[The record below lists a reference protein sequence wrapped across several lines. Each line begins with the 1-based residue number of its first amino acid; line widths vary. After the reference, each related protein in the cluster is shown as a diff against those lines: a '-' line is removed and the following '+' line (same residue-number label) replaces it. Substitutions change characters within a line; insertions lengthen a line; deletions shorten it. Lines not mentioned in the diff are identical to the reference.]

1 MSDGQDFGSFPD
13 GGAGLGA
20 PVTPNMRTGHD
31 FPRERLSPVS
41 TAVGTTVI
49 GGKPKRQGTWKTF
62 KAMPVLVKLSAI
74 WLVFIVG
81 LAIYAKLDT
90 SVFDGAL
97 PLQDPNLQTNNFN
110 PATGEFGDGEP
121 IEKPSVD
128 HWLGTDAIARDTF
141 SRIAHG
147 GWVSLIV
154 AVVAAGFGVVVGGF
168 LGALVGFVRGKTE
181 IVIMSLIDVIL
192 AFPALILLLA
202 LVSIFEVRSLT
213 LISLVIG
220 VLSIPA
226 YTRVARAN
234 SLAISNREFV
244 TAARAIGTRPS
255 KILFREVIPNV
266 LPTLLSYAMVAAAF
280 VIVVEGSL
288 SFLGLSVQLP
298 QSTWGNMI
306 NQARRDIRVDIWQVL
321 WPSLALTMTVL
332 SLNQVGDWF
341 QQRSAVRDA
350 AL

>member
-1 MSDGQDFGSFPD
+1 MSTES
-13 GGAGLGA
+13 GLS
-20 PVTPNMRTGHD
+20 PNMKTEHD

-41 TAVGTTVI
+41 TAVGTTAI
-49 GGKPKRQGTWKTF
+49 GEKPKREGMWKTF
-62 KAMPVLVKLSAI
+62 KAMPILVKISAV
-74 WLVFIVG
+74 WLVLIVG

-121 IEKPSVD
+121 IEGPSGQ

-141 SRIAHG
+141 ARIAHG
-147 GWVSLIV
+147 GWVSMIV
-154 AVVAAGFGVVVGGF
+154 ALVAAGFGVVVGGF

-226 YTRVARAN
+226 YTRVSRAN

-244 TAARAIGTRPS
+244 TAARAIGTSPS

-321 WPSLALTMTVL
+321 WPSLALTLTVL